1 MLKIGLIGKPN
12 AGKSTLFSAITSI
25 DVDIANYPFTT
36 IKPNVGISFI
46 KDQCPENEITAKWFI
61 KVMI

>member
-36 IKPNVGISFI
+36 IKPNVGISFV
-46 KDQCPENEITAKWFI
+46 KDKCPENEINA
-61 KVMI
+61 